1 MTHPGSDRI
10 DELAAQWGRER
21 PDLAPEVM
29 ALVARLL
36 RVATLI
42 GQRIDALAGRHGLS
56 RADGDVLFTLRRAGE
71 PYRLSPSL
79 LSRSLLVASGTMTN
93 RLDRLER
100 RGLVTRVPNP
110 DDRRGLDVQLTPEAL
125 DLVDAAV
132 GEHVANEER
141 MLEPLS
147 GEEREQLAA
156 LTRKLLAHLE
166 GEPRP

>member
-1 MTHPGSDRI
+1 MVERSRDRI
-10 DELAAQWGRER
+10 DDLAAQWARER
-21 PDLAPEVM
+21 PDVAPDVM

-36 RVATLI
+36 RVAALI
-42 GQRIDALAGRHGLS
+42 GQRIDAFASRHGLS
-56 RADGDVLFTLRRAGE
+56 RADGDLLFTLRRAGS
-71 PYRLSPSL
+71 PYRLSPSA

-110 DDRRGLDVQLTPEAL
+110 EDRRGLDVQLTPEAL
-125 DLVDAAV
+125 ELVDAIV

-147 GEEREQLAA
+147 GAERAQLAA
-156 LTRKLLAHLE
+156 ITRKLLAHLE
-166 GEPRP
+166 